1 MLTTVGSGEGVLR
14 RGGGGLSQLSSSS
27 TGSCLIVTCA
37 GPAGT
42 VGAEEVD
49 GCGPGTAAED
59 EDRVNGAV
67 DSGIGRFWESKE

>member
-1 MLTTVGSGEGVLR
+1 M
-14 RGGGGLSQLSSSS
+14 
-27 TGSCLIVTCA
+27 VTSA

-42 VGAEEVD
+42 LGPEEVD

-67 DSGIGRFWESKE
+67 DSGIGRF

>member
-1 MLTTVGSGEGVLR
+1 MLTTVGSGEGVLC
-14 RGGGGLSQLSSSS
+14 GGGGLSQFSSSS
-27 TGSCLIVTCA
+27 TGSCLMVTSA

-42 VGAEEVD
+42 LGPEEVD

-67 DSGIGRFWESKE
+67 DSGIGRF

>member
-14 RGGGGLSQLSSSS
+14 GGGGGLSQFSSSS
-27 TGSCLIVTCA
+27 IGSCLMVTCT

-42 VGAEEVD
+42 LGAEEED

-59 EDRVNGAV
+59 EERVNGAV
-67 DSGIGRFWESKE
+67 DSGMGRFWESKG